1 MNYIKIDVDDISFV
15 NNQTVICWDE
25 TSGYVVFEPLPESL
39 QDYFKNHERF
49 KFIDKPDWKYFL
61 IPLDLVPYI
70 SHYSDFVKE
79 AYPELI
85 FDIIVENRTLQVE
98 GADVVI
104 PHKQIKVIPC
114 SCTRWSDEGLE
125 LLDAVIENWNV
136 TYPDKQINFQVAF
149 ESFEEFENFRN
160 EHIIIA

>member
-1 MNYIKIDVDDISFV
+1 MFRYQVDDNGNVYHCGYIQEGETVKKSDPFTDFDILNYKKDIA
-15 NNQTVICWDE
+15 NNEWVLRE
-25 TSGYVVFEPLPESL
+25 ELL
-39 QDYFKNHERF
+39 
-49 KFIDKPDWKYFL
+49 WKYFL

-70 SHYSDFVKE
+70 SHYADFVKE

-85 FDIIVENRTLQVE
+85 FDVVVESRAIEVE
-98 GADVVI
+98 GTSVII

-114 SCTRWSDEGLE
+114 SCTHWSDEGLE

-160 EHIIIA
+160 EQIIIA

>member
-1 MNYIKIDVDDISFV
+1 MGSIRIDNRNGVEWYSEDDSIWPIQINDSRITEENFF
-15 NNQTVICWDE
+15 N
-25 TSGYVVFEPLPESL
+25 
-39 QDYFKNHERF
+39 
-49 KFIDKPDWKYFL
+49 FIYENSRLKLKEELLWKYFL

-85 FDIIVENRTLQVE
+85 FDVVVENRTIEVE
-98 GADVVI
+98 GVDVLI

-114 SCTRWSDEGLE
+114 SCTRWTDEGVD
-125 LLDAVIENWNV
+125 LLDAIVENWNV
-136 TYPDKQINFQVAF
+136 TYPDKQIDFQVAF

-160 EHIIIA
+160 EQI